1 MTIKKDKNRKMDM
14 DEDMLNR
21 KRRKQYK
28 KTKKRNSWDNQE
40 DSYDDIYEDDSYH
53 DYLYD
58 DEDDIRQITDIHD
71 WVKNN

>member
-1 MTIKKDKNRKMDM
+1 MTIKKEKNRKMDM

-28 KTKKRNSWDNQE
+28 KTKKRNSWEDQE
-40 DSYDDIYEDDSYH
+40 ESYDDIYEGDSCL

>member
-28 KTKKRNSWDNQE
+28 KTKKRNSWESREESYE
-40 DSYDDIYEDDSYH
+40 DLYEDDSYQ